1 MTHIK
6 ATIITIIL
14 ALTLLLP
21 ATSAQAS
28 WVSSL
33 PIPGTDSAGR
43 TALFMFDYSFGNARA
58 ADGTSTTNNCFTC
71 LFLQNFLVAMASF
84 SAAIFMYFRA
94 FFMTL
99 MPFFMT
105 IWIAYSVGRLMINAG
120 AGGKEFAYDLMKK
133 STVFFFLWLIMLGSM
148 DVSRDTT
155 ETMSA
160 TSPERP
166 WTYMGPGPT
175 AYAFELGNELRDTAA
190 SSLSGAFGSDL
201 EDQIGMGCDNIGNL
215 NPQLRDNADSLAFAH
230 EASELACAIERT
242 HIIGMAAGLAMIE
255 GAWSQ
260 IQTPGWSLSG
270 VMNFFASLF
279 NAFFLTIVGLFL
291 IVVFALSAI
300 WLVFQILDVVVK
312 IMIIA
317 AAAPLLLLFALLAPT
332 RQYAFKA
339 VREVIGSM
347 ATAFS
352 LALIATLAF
361 YLIIN
366 TVDVYNSAIE
376 FYGTDL
382 NDGRGLNEVS
392 GANPIAE
399 LREFIQRMQIDDA
412 SDEDL
417 IPMNLTTPWFH
428 YLVLVSLSIF
438 ALGKKILMITEQ
450 IIGAS
455 AGSEMADKAKS
466 GAVMGAKSAA
476 VGGLIT
482 GGAMAATGM
491 LAARGAAMGAG
502 GLYGGAQAI
511 KSEGFNAVFVNP
523 FGNAVNA
530 ARSAPGAIKGAVVQ
544 GFKDYGDPT
553 KLKEAANN
561 MAKNS
566 ASASAKAAKAN
577 YTVGAMNRTVDDATD
592 IDSQG

>member
-1 MTHIK
+1 MNHIK
-6 ATIITIIL
+6 TIIL
-14 ALTLLLP
+14 TALIAFALLVP
-21 ATSAQAS
+21 ATSAYAG
-28 WVSSL
+28 WAESL
-33 PIPGTDSAGR
+33 PPATAEEAGGGR
-43 TALFMFDYSFGNARA
+43 TALFMFDYSFGNAGA
-58 ADGTSTTNNCFTC
+58 TNNCFTC

-99 MPFFMT
+99 IPFFMT

-120 AGGKEFAYDLMKK
+120 AGGKEFAYDLIKK
-133 STVFFFLWLIMLGSM
+133 STVFFFLWLIMLGDM
-148 DVSRDTT
+148 GVSRDPS
-155 ETMSA
+155 ETMIA
-160 TSPERP
+160 TSPEAP
-166 WTYMGPGPT
+166 WSYMGPGPT
-175 AYAFELGNELRDTAA
+175 AYAFQLGNELRNTAA
-190 SSLSGAFGSDL
+190 ASLSGAFGADL
-201 EDQIGMGCDNIGNL
+201 EQQIDMGCNNIGNL
-215 NPQLRDNADSLAFAH
+215 NAQLRDNADSLAFAH

-242 HIIGMAAGLAMIE
+242 HIVGMASGLAMIE

-332 RQYAFKA
+332 RQYAFTA
-339 VREVIGSM
+339 VRHVIGSM

-366 TVDVYNSAIE
+366 TVDVYNAAIGIYDDE
-376 FYGTDL
+376 LVEID
-382 NDGRGLNEVS
+382 GLN
-392 GANPIAE
+392 PISE
-399 LREFIQRMQIDDA
+399 LREFILRMQIDDA
-412 SDEDL
+412 SDEYL

-482 GGAMAATGM
+482 GGVMAAGGM
-491 LAARGAAMGAG
+491 MAARGAAMGAG
-502 GLYGGAQAI
+502 GAYAGYQAAKTHGI
-511 KSEGFNAVFVNP
+511 KNGLFVNP

-530 ARSAPGAIKGAVVQ
+530 ARNAPGALAGAVTQ
-544 GFKDYGDPT
+544 GVRNYGDPT
-553 KLKEAANN
+553 KLKEAASN

-566 ASASAKAAKAN
+566 SSAGAKAAKAN
-577 YTVGAMNRTVDDATD
+577 YTVSGMNRVVDDATD
-592 IDSQG
+592 VDSQG